1 MQQVR
6 IRFCKVWASYRPQAV
21 RVAAIIKSKL
31 GVEPALMEGNRGEF
45 TVWVGEQQVAQ
56 KGWLRFPS
64 DEKVLAAVQQALAI
78 G

>member
-1 MQQVR
+1 M
-6 IRFCKVWASYRPQAV
+6 
-21 RVAAIIKSKL
+21 IKSEFGIDPEL
-31 GVEPALMEGNRGEF
+31 IEGNRGEF

-64 DEKVLAAVQQALAI
+64 DDKVLAAVRQALAI

>member
-1 MQQVR
+1 
-6 IRFCKVWASYRPQAV
+6 
-21 RVAAIIKSKL
+21 VAAIIKNKL
-31 GVEPALMEGNRGEF
+31 GIESELTEGNRGEF

-78 G
+78 D